1 LKNYLSIIKLN
12 FSQQQVGFSKNMFLN
27 KDEIADRL
35 EQERNKQQDSD
46 HSSDLDFLIKDPF

>member
-1 LKNYLSIIKLN
+1 
-12 FSQQQVGFSKNMFLN
+12 MFLN

-46 HSSDLDFLIKDPF
+46 HSSDLDFLIQDPF